1 MGRKGLSYERWWER
15 KEEMRERK
23 MKMDENKV
31 RNLNIKLGKK
41 NNEEKGVLSMVM
53 EIEGEVVERVDKNIG
68 MMNRGKEKMME
79 EKKYIKDVNYIERI
93 EYVEKMNKE
102 NEYEIEVESIMDIEV
117 KKRGKII
124 RVIY

>member
-1 MGRKGLSYERWWER
+1 
-15 KEEMRERK
+15 
-23 MKMDENKV
+23 MDENKV